1 MRNFI
6 QNSIKSQKIFYRYFR
21 RKGLKRIFKE
31 NILDSDGDNKTKA
44 LSIALGIFIGTSP
57 FWGFHTIL
65 ALSLA
70 AIFKLNKFLSFVF
83 SQISIAPLAP
93 FIIGISMFFG
103 SFFVE
108 GKTDFTHQELN
119 LELIKHNLLQYVIGS
134 FVFATIMAVSV
145 GFIFYYLLNIF
156 RKEKTS

>member
-1 MRNFI
+1 M
-6 QNSIKSQKIFYRYFR
+6 
-21 RKGLKRIFKE
+21 E
-31 NILDSDGDNKTKA
+31 SDGDNKTKA
-44 LSIALGIFIGTSP
+44 LSIALGIFIGLTP
-57 FWGFHTIL
+57 FWGFHTLL

-108 GKTDFTHQELN
+108 GKTDFSHQELN
-119 LELIKHNLLQYVIGS
+119 LEMVKHNLLQYVVGS
-134 FVFATIMAVSV
+134 FVFATIIAMSF
-145 GFIFYYLLNIF
+145 GFIFYYLLNLF
-156 RKEKTS
+156 QKESTS